1 MEAEKVAKVEVAVE
15 VEEDHKEEEEVH
27 KHKEEEDDELNSS
40 EKVQHELEREQG
52 SEVDREADPTWPTR
66 GEIRATRPL
75 FPILTSRRPLC
86 FLD

>member
-15 VEEDHKEEEEVH
+15 VEEVHKE
-27 KHKEEEDDELNSS
+27 KEDDELNSS

>member
-1 MEAEKVAKVEVAVE
+1 MEAEKVAKAEVAVE
-15 VEEDHKEEEEVH
+15 VEEEEEEEV
-27 KHKEEEDDELNSS
+27 HKEEEDDELNSS
-40 EKVQHELEREQG
+40 EKVQLELEREQG

-86 FLD
+86 LLN

>member
-1 MEAEKVAKVEVAVE
+1 MEAEKVAKAEAAVE
-15 VEEDHKEEEEVH
+15 EEEVHKEEEEVH
-27 KHKEEEDDELNSS
+27 KEEDDELNSS

>member
-1 MEAEKVAKVEVAVE
+1 MEAEKVAKEEVAVE
-15 VEEDHKEEEEVH
+15 VEEVHKE
-27 KHKEEEDDELNSS
+27 KEDDELNSS

-52 SEVDREADPTWPTR
+52 SEVDREVDPTWPTR

-75 FPILTSRRPLC
+75 FPILRSRRPLC

>member
-1 MEAEKVAKVEVAVE
+1 MEVEKVAKAEVAIE
-15 VEEDHKEEEEVH
+15 VEEVD
-27 KHKEEEDDELNSS
+27 KEEEDDELNSS

>member
-1 MEAEKVAKVEVAVE
+1 MEAEKAAKVEVAVE
-15 VEEDHKEEEEVH
+15 VEEV
-27 KHKEEEDDELNSS
+27 HKEEEDDELNSS

-52 SEVDREADPTWPTR
+52 SEVDREVDPTWPTR

-75 FPILTSRRPLC
+75 FPILRSRRPLC

>member
-1 MEAEKVAKVEVAVE
+1 MEAEKVAKAEVAVE
-15 VEEDHKEEEEVH
+15 VEEV
-27 KHKEEEDDELNSS
+27 HKEEEDDELNSS

-52 SEVDREADPTWPTR
+52 SEVDKEADQTWPTR

-75 FPILTSRRPLC
+75 FRILRSRRPLC

>member
-1 MEAEKVAKVEVAVE
+1 MEAEKVAKAEVAVE
-15 VEEDHKEEEEVH
+15 VEEVHKEEEEVH
-27 KHKEEEDDELNSS
+27 KEEDDELNSS
-40 EKVQHELEREQG
+40 EKVQLELEREQG

-86 FLD
+86 LLN